1 MKSRVPGTIKRQ
13 WGFSYILSKEGINLA
28 SRDVG
33 FMFIPYNLRRKI
45 DRFRTSVFQKILYQ
59 GQIQTSL
66 KSI

>member
-28 SRDVG
+28 STDVG
-33 FMFIPYNLRRKI
+33 FMFIAYNLRRKI